1 MNAFETLEDTFS
13 HLPFFK
19 FEQVLESACENA
31 REYLEDEG
39 EEITEKTVREQATG
53 CFLDN
58 LNDMPREDALAVLAD
73 IIADILN

>member
-1 MNAFETLEDTFS
+1 MNAFRTLENTFS
-13 HLPFFK
+13 HLPFSK
-19 FEQVLESACENA
+19 LEQLIEGHCEFA
-31 REYLEDEG
+31 RDILEDEG
-39 EEITEKTVREQATG
+39 EEITEKTIREHAIG